1 MNLQGAPTFSS
12 DDYPNVPGELLQ
24 RLTQSFDEL
33 YSALSHAPDRATG
46 SGVFKSAASGVSS
59 VLLKNQLA
67 QKPKHVSVSLRR
79 KDLTDFSA
87 AWSWWWQMSS
97 SSIELRFIGLPAS
110 VDHEYTVEYL

>member
-1 MNLQGAPTFSS
+1 VNLQGAPTFST
-12 DDYPNVPGELLQ
+12 DDYPDVPGELLE

-33 YSALSHAPDRATG
+33 YAALSQQPDRVAS
-46 SGVFKSAASGVSS
+46 SGVFKSASSGVSS

-67 QKPKHVSVSLRR
+67 QKPKHVSVSLRQ
-79 KDLTDFSA
+79 KDLSDFA
-87 AWSWWWQMSS
+87 APWSWWWRMSS